1 MFEVWFRISNIWL
14 SVLGPRSLVQG
25 PCLLKPR
32 KRRLG
37 SKDRGPRTESQFSK
51 CGFDKKMQEYASI
64 VNYGKDYFMFYNG
77 NNYGEEGI
85 GIAKLVK

>member
-1 MFEVWFRISNIWL
+1 
-14 SVLGPRSLVQG
+14 
-25 PCLLKPR
+25 
-32 KRRLG
+32 
-37 SKDRGPRTESQFSK
+37 
-51 CGFDKKMQEYASI
+51 MQEYASI